1 MPEKPP
7 NIFPKNA
14 IKEVNRAYWNPVCL
28 DDTRLVKKV
37 ILTVPTIPAA
47 RLSDATIN
55 PNNVITLSRIVEA
68 KKWTK

>member
-14 IKEVNRAYWNPVCL
+14 IKEVNKAYWNPVYL

-55 PNNVITLSRIVEA
+55 PNNVRFLSFIA
-68 KKWTK
+68 A